1 MTNMRHAAAAPR
13 RSLSQS
19 DAASRSSATYYTVSD
34 RRFFVGTVL
43 LLNSLRVSGN
53 SGGLVVL
60 DTGLEPGQRA
70 QLEPHAQIVT
80 VPRLIEG
87 SPCMMKPYPYLV
99 GASGTVV
106 VIDSDIIVTAPLDG
120 VLEHARAGK
129 IVACPAW
136 TEQGRTRWYAEWED
150 KLQLRAP
157 LRREEWF
164 HDGFIVLST
173 EHWPQLLERWWETCE
188 LVPPEQVF
196 IDGMP
201 FNAGDTDALNALLMS
216 EIPRDGLHLLDRG
229 DEGFGGDI
237 EIEDVHTLRCSLHG
251 RSVKL
256 VHYLDS
262 PKPWQPKGWLRR
274 GATAYARIMHRLLF
288 APDVPLR
295 LDPGSVEFWLRPDA
309 RGRVALGAATAANG
323 VLGWSVRRVPDPVRT
338 RLRDGRR
345 RLIGGGARASVE
357 SKALGDVFSSS

>member
-1 MTNMRHAAAAPR
+1 MTSVRDAAAAPQWSPAR
-13 RSLSQS
+13 GDVTLPP
-19 DAASRSSATYYTVSD
+19 AATYYTVSD

-53 SGGLVVL
+53 SGAFVVL

-70 QLEPHAQIVT
+70 QLEPHAQIVSA
-80 VPRLIEG
+80 PRRIEG

-99 GASGTVV
+99 GASGTIV

-136 TEQGRTRWYAEWED
+136 TEQGRTRWFAEWED
-150 KLQLRAP
+150 KLELRAP

-164 HDGFIVLST
+164 HDGFVVLAT
-173 EHWPQLLERWWETCE
+173 EHWPQLLERWWETCAR
-188 LVPPEQVF
+188 VPPEQVF

-216 EIPRDGLHLLDRG
+216 EIPRDALHLLDRG
-229 DEGFGGDI
+229 DEAFGGDI
-237 EIEDVHTLRCSLHG
+237 EIEDVHTLRCTLHG
-251 RSVKL
+251 RPLKL

-262 PKPWQPKGWLRR
+262 PKPWEPKGWLRR
-274 GATAYARIMHRLLF
+274 GATAYARMMHRLLF

-295 LDPGSVEFWLRPDA
+295 LDPGCVQFWLRPDA
-309 RGRVALGAATAANG
+309 RGRVAFGAATAANG
-323 VLGWSVRRVPDPVRT
+323 VLGWSARRAPDPVRP
-338 RLRDGRR
+338 RLRARR
-345 RLIGGGARASVE
+345 RQLVGGGARPRVE
-357 SKALGDVFSSS
+357 SKPVR